1 MRVAPSSSSRSR
13 SRYYS
18 PSCCSTGNRHR
29 LDRRFSREQVQ
40 VHHGYCLE
48 APPEREGGA
57 EVPPG
62 VELRGAHRVAGQP
75 VQEPAREARH
85 RPRRCGT
92 HEGPHGGTRVVASL
106 ISVVVIVALLAPPPR
121 RCSREALKLGQ
132 HQEDDAH
139 EVQLA
144 EEELPHR

>member
-75 VQEPAREARH
+75 VQELEIDFAIYGELLDEPKRY
-85 RPRRCGT
+85 
-92 HEGPHGGTRVVASL
+92 
-106 ISVVVIVALLAPPPR
+106 IVM
-121 RCSREALKLGQ
+121 LGLT
-132 HQEDDAH
+132 DKA
-139 EVQLA
+139 
-144 EEELPHR
+144 